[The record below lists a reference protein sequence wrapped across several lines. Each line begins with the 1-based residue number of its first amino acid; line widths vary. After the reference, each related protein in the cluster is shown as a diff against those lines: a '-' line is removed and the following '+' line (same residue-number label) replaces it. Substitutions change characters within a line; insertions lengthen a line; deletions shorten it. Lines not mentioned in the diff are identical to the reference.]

1 MAEPALKPLVEIPQA
16 LDSGGRSTEERQI
29 GRLVSGNAFARARA
43 SQWLRDHGDSRT
55 ALRLEPLATR
65 EDIPKEARRD
75 VGLVLQ
81 HLSWKHMDFSNT
93 PQGHVARM
101 TALAAALSVRSR
113 SLARLQLRY

>member
-75 VGLVLQ
+75 VGLVL
-81 HLSWKHMDFSNT
+81 HTCHGSTWISAI
-93 PQGHVARM
+93 P
-101 TALAAALSVRSR
+101 
-113 SLARLQLRY
+113 LRGTWPG